1 MLIAK
6 NIPVIL
12 KPYSVLLNKFLYYV
26 LINAMPKEIILYN
39 IR

>member
-12 KPYSVLLNKFLYYV
+12 KPYSVLLKISYYDV
-26 LINAMPKEIILYN
+26 LIKML
-39 IR
+39 IRHA

>member
-12 KPYSVLLNKFLYYV
+12 KPYSALLKYRIRCPHKVLLRH
-26 LINAMPKEIILYN
+26 A
-39 IR
+39 